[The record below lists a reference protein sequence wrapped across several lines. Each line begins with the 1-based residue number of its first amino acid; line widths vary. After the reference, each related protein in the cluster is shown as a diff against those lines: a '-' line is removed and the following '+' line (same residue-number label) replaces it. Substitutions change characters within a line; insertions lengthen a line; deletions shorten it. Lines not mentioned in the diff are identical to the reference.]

1 MTSEFNL
8 LDLGES
14 SARPTP
20 PRVDHTHSVADPFS
34 DLISDNWTTSPV
46 TQPSSV
52 VDNWAT
58 CPSPQASLGVDNW
71 TTSPPT
77 QASAGVDVWT
87 TSPPTQTSSGASNWA
102 TSPLTQTL
110 SGVHAADLLDLLTA
124 TSSFSIH
131 RNVSA
136 PAFQPS
142 SANFDPFAEFLS
154 QSASSPSSAQA
165 SATNSG
171 STTPMPFRPNYS
183 RTAFESISPSTT
195 AKPKVTGDAFGELL
209 SSQGFTASTKSATS
223 RTLCDLRR
231 ADNIKD
237 MDPVAIKIRDW
248 TDGKERNI
256 RALLGS
262 LNDVLWEG
270 AEKWQQPRMADLL
283 SAVQVKKS
291 YYKACLVVHPD
302 KQVGAPMRSW
312 RERSSPS

>member
-1 MTSEFNL
+1 M
-8 LDLGES
+8 
-14 SARPTP
+14 
-20 PRVDHTHSVADPFS
+20 ADPFS

-110 SGVHAADLLDLLTA
+110 SGVHAADLLGAQSFLILLLETKHAYFFSLLVYEIIADLLTA

-154 QSASSPSSAQA
+154 QSASSPSSAQ
-165 SATNSG
+165 G
-171 STTPMPFRPNYS
+171 S
-183 RTAFESISPSTT
+183 
-195 AKPKVTGDAFGELL
+195 
-209 SSQGFTASTKSATS
+209 
-223 RTLCDLRR
+223 
-231 ADNIKD
+231 
-237 MDPVAIKIRDW
+237 
-248 TDGKERNI
+248 
-256 RALLGS
+256 
-262 LNDVLWEG
+262 
-270 AEKWQQPRMADLL
+270 
-283 SAVQVKKS
+283 
-291 YYKACLVVHPD
+291 
-302 KQVGAPMRSW
+302 
-312 RERSSPS
+312 